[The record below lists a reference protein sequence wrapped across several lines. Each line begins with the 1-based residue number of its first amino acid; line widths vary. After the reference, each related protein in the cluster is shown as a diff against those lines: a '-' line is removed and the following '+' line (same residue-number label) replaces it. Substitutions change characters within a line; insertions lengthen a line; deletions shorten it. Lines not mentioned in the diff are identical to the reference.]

1 MFLGVNWGE
10 SWTLVPSGVIMCMG
24 SEPGTYL
31 ILLVGRANCLTLCCS
46 QISTGGLG
54 DATAAAH
61 VCDN

>member
-1 MFLGVNWGE
+1 
-10 SWTLVPSGVIMCMG
+10 MCMG
-24 SEPGTYL
+24 SEPGAYL

-54 DATAAAH
+54 DAAAAAH